1 MPTVYPTLSA
11 VAATRWAALPVALL
25 VSGLVIGQSSYA
37 AFTASTSNPTNNWT
51 TGTVVLSDDDS
62 NTAMFTASALK
73 PGSTGE
79 KCILVTSTGTVPS
92 AVKLYGTSPATTNG
106 LNTHIDL
113 IVQIGS
119 GATSSSCTGFTSTAT
134 IHNGT
139 LAAFG
144 TAATSYATGL
154 GTWAPT
160 GSGTETRAYKFSY
173 TVNAAAPNT
182 TQNSTASIGLTWEA
196 QTS

>member
-37 AFTASTSNPTNNWT
+37 AFNATTSNPTNNWS
-51 TGTVVLSDDDS
+51 TGSVALSDDDS
-62 NTAMFTASALK
+62 NTALFTATNLK
-73 PGSTGE
+73 PGSTGT
-79 KCILVTSTGTVPS
+79 KCILVTSTGTLPS
-92 AVKLYGTSPATTNG
+92 AVKLYGTAPATTNS
-106 LNTHIDL
+106 LNTFIDL
-113 IVQIGS
+113 TVEIGS
-119 GATSSSCTGFTSTAT
+119 GATFGSCTGFTPTAT

-173 TVNAAAPNT
+173 TVNASAPNT
-182 TQNSTASIGLTWEA
+182 TQNSSASIGLTWES
-196 QTS
+196 QPS